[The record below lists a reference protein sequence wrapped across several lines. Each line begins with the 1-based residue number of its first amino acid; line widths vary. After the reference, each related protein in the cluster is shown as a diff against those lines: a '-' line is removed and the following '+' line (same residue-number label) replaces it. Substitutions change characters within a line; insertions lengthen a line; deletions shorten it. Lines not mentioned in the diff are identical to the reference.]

1 MPNSEEFSN
10 GQTITKD
17 TGTGE
22 DWCLWILA
30 KDAQENVSLK
40 KSENFYL
47 DNETPTAP
55 IIEESIP
62 NAGESKEDITV
73 TISSSQSPSGIA
85 KYQYTLDSGRTW
97 NDLDEQNQITFSET
111 GIYSIIARAINNVG
125 TIGKQSQRHTITINK
140 EEPIIPAPEIKVEF
154 IPNENE
160 TYQKEQST
168 QVVIESKDKIS
179 NLKYLWS
186 TKEEGIEAEE
196 ITQKFNNK
204 QTIIKDTDSGTWYL
218 WILAQDENG
227 EKVVQRSGAFNLDN
241 EIPSKPNVIKEEQ
254 ENEAKVTLKISG
266 STALSGIARY
276 QYSLNNETTW
286 NDLEIGEDLVLNNI
300 GNYTVQVRAISNVDI
315 AGEIAE
321 TEDIIVATKKPIILI
336 TPNGN
341 PKYQTK
347 QNAKIDV
354 ISTINIKQDSLK
366 YIWSKQEEGITE
378 LDFEEETNEIES
390 FSNGETISKAE
401 ENGIYY
407 IWVYAENEEGES
419 TIQRSNAFYLDSDS
433 PTIENVEE
441 GKIYKEEVTP
451 IIKDETSKID
461 IKVTKDGEE
470 YNYKLGDAITEDGK
484 YYIVVTDEAGNET
497 KVTFRINTK
506 PEPQKPT
513 EPSTPT
519 EPPTEKPTEKPPV
532 DNTIANVPIPNAG
545 KHTGIFIAIIVLTI
559 IAIITFIKW
568 KKQKI

>member
-40 KSENFYL
+40 KSESFYL

-73 TISSSQSPSGIA
+73 TISSSQSSSGIA

-125 TIGKQSQRHTITINK
+125 TIGEQSQRHTITINK

-433 PTIENVEE
+433 PTIENVED

-519 EPPTEKPTEKPPV
+519 EPPTEKPPV